1 MYEYS
6 IKLDHQSTCAL
17 SGFNLASQI
26 DIGVA
31 HLGDMGFGVF
41 VSLFLLL
48 IVSLWDPILEI
59 IFRVICCAFC
69 ICRLSSCLWRLVVQ
83 HSAMIELEVSMFCL
97 NRVVDGP
104 S

>member
-6 IKLDHQSTCAL
+6 IEIDHQSTCAL

-41 VSLFLLL
+41 VILILLL
-48 IVSLWDPILEI
+48 VVNLCNPILEI
-59 IFRVICCAFC
+59 IFRVICCAFR
-69 ICRLSSCLWRLVVQ
+69 IGRFSSCLWRLVVQ